1 MLPIIKGFFWKEIKG
16 VHFLA
21 EEGTER
27 VKYITVQDKQM
38 PGVTEVKL
46 CAENKVIAVCLS
58 EQKAFEFCAHL
69 IETQQAQ
76 VERIH

>member
-1 MLPIIKGFFWKEIKG
+1 MLPVIKGHFWKEIKG

-27 VKYITVQDKQM
+27 VKYYTVPAPQM
-38 PGVTEVKL
+38 PGVTEVKMTD
-46 CAENKVIAVCLS
+46 NKLAGVFLS
-58 EQKAFEFCAHL
+58 EQKAFEFCAYL

>member
-1 MLPIIKGFFWKEIKG
+1 MLPDIKGFFWKEIKG

-27 VKYITVQDKQM
+27 VKYVTVPNPQL
-38 PGVTEVKL
+38 PGVTEVKIIDNRL
-46 CAENKVIAVCLS
+46 VGVFLS
-58 EQKAFEFCAHL
+58 EQKAFEFCAYL